1 MFKQQII
8 DQNKQRLNE
17 LMNGADIKFGCFNA
31 FCTERATE
39 EAKRNL
45 NNYLLENG
53 VLAPPLMMSE
63 VIYMIIDN
71 DVVKYHIVKIEQDI
85 DCSFRFGAYPCEN
98 IKPFTKTKYFKESA
112 IGKTVFQDYT
122 EAVKKVKGEDYYE

>member
-8 DQNKQRLNE
+8 EQNKQRL
-17 LMNGADIKFGCFNA
+17 
-31 FCTERATE
+31 
-39 EAKRNL
+39 L
-45 NNYLLENG
+45 NTLNRISYVFDDNKLTVGNPVEYVTNYLIDDG
-53 VLAPPLMMSE
+53 VILPPLMMSE

-71 DVVKYHIVKIEQDI
+71 EVAKYHIVKIEQDN

-112 IGKTVFQDYT
+112 IGKTVFQEYV
-122 EAVKKVKGEDYYE
+122 EAIKKVKGEDYYE

>member
-8 DQNKQRLNE
+8 DQNKQRL
-17 LMNGADIKFGCFNA
+17 FNTLDRIGYV
-31 FCTERATE
+31 FDDNKHMVGNTVEYVT
-39 EAKRNL
+39 
-45 NNYLLENG
+45 NYLIGEG
-53 VLAPPLMMSE
+53 VIMPPLMMAE

-71 DVVKYHIVKIEQDI
+71 EVVKYHITKIEQDN
-85 DCSFRFGAYPCEN
+85 DYSFRFGAYPCEN

-112 IGKTVFQDYT
+112 IDKTVFQDYA